1 MPWTSQS
8 SVYSLSKREFLDL
21 HQETPYL
28 LHASAKGCSL
38 SYVFEEG
45 FKEGGRVKFSLFH
58 GSNKLTWTGTLANV
72 DVEKGYEIVSESE
85 IFKQF
90 KTYHVFSDFE
100 NQLLVRENIEFE
112 AVHQGM
118 NIALEQISIMH
129 SLESRKSE
137 FLNSQTTSEVIKPV
151 QSSKKTESFEA
162 IQGKSTG

>member
-58 GSNKLTWTGTLANV
+58 GFNKLTWSGTLTNIDA
-72 DVEKGYEIVSESE
+72 EKGYEIISQSE

-90 KTYHVFSDFE
+90 KTYHVLSDFE
-100 NQLLVRENIEFE
+100 GQLLVRENVEFE

-118 NIALEQISIMH
+118 NIALDQISIVH
-129 SLESRKSE
+129 SLESRKLD
-137 FLNSQTTSEVIKPV
+137 FLTSPADSDVIKPV

-162 IQGKSTG
+162 IQGKNTG